1 VIRAVRRLL
10 LRIVLLAAAALPAGA
25 AEILPFADLEVGM
38 TGTGRTVWSGAQVE
52 EFKIEI
58 VALLPNVLPQRNL
71 ILVRC
76 SGGPLATAGVSQGM
90 SGSPIYVRGRL
101 IGALAYSWGFSKEP
115 IAGVTPI
122 AEMLAI
128 PGPSVQPT
136 ARATLA
142 PSLEP
147 AFSAATLGPFFA
159 DLLRRSTSTAAPGL
173 ARPLGLPLHAVGFE
187 PEVLTQLGSLFGATA
202 QAGGSPA
209 PTAGPPPPALIPGS
223 AVGVQLARGDL
234 DLTAIGT
241 VTSVEGGRV
250 LAFGHPFIN
259 IGSTAMPM
267 TAAQVHL
274 VFPAVDSSFK
284 IASPLAEVGAIRQDR
299 SSGILGVVG
308 DHPALVPVRLELRS
322 QESEPR
328 TFRYDLV
335 DDPLLTPVLLN
346 YTVLS
351 ILSSAEKDLGPLT
364 LRLREG
370 SSIQIK
376 DHAAVELDNF
386 FGADSA
392 APFAAGLSAYLLYV
406 VMNNEHLNPEIEG
419 INLLLEAVPERRSA
433 RIEEVWAD
441 RERVR
446 AGETVHLSVMLRPY
460 RGAPQQKVIDLPI
473 PRETAPGRLMV
484 RVGDGLTFARLETKG
499 EPVNLQP
506 RTFDQLI
513 WLINQIRAFNRV
525 YANVSI
531 LDEGVVVGGLPLPN
545 LPPSIAQVML
555 MPQAGGSFA
564 RLRQRGLLEESV
576 ETDLAVTGYRK
587 IALEVVP

>member
-1 VIRAVRRLL
+1 
-10 LRIVLLAAAALPAGA
+10 
-25 AEILPFADLEVGM
+25 
-38 TGTGRTVWSGAQVE
+38 
-52 EFKIEI
+52 
-58 VALLPNVLPQRNL
+58 
-71 ILVRC
+71 
-76 SGGPLATAGVSQGM
+76 M
-90 SGSPIYVRGRL
+90 SGSPIYVKGRL
-101 IGALAYSWGFSKEP
+101 IGALAYSWGFSKEA

-122 AEMLAI
+122 AEMQAI
-128 PGPSVQPT
+128 PGPSPHAA

-142 PSLEP
+142 PTLEP
-147 AFSAATLGPFFA
+147 AFSAEALSGLFA
-159 DLLRRSTSTAAPGL
+159 DLLRRSSSASASGML
-173 ARPLGLPLHAVGFE
+173 RPLGLPLHAVGFQA
-187 PEVLTQLGSLFGATA
+187 EVLSQLGSVLGATV

-209 PTAGPPPPALIPGS
+209 VGAAPAPPPLVPGS
-223 AVGVQLARGDL
+223 AVGVQLVRGDL

-241 VTSVEGGRV
+241 VTSVEGDRV

-259 IGSTAMPM
+259 IGATAMPM

-274 VFPAVDSSFK
+274 VMPAIDSSFK

-308 DHPALVPVRLELRS
+308 DHPSLVPVRLELRS
-322 QESEPR
+322 QDAEPR
-328 TFRYDLV
+328 TFRYDVV
-335 DDPLLTPVLLN
+335 DDPLLTPLLLN

-370 SSIQIK
+370 SSIQIR

-386 FGADSA
+386 FGGDSV
-392 APFAAGLSAYLLYV
+392 APFAAGLPAYLLYV
-406 VMNNEHLNPEIEG
+406 VMNNEHLTPEIEG
-419 INLLLEAVPERRSA
+419 INLLLEATPERRSA

-446 AGETVHLSVMLRPY
+446 AGETVRLSVMLRPY
-460 RGAPQQKVIDLPI
+460 RGAPQQKEIELQI
-473 PRETAPGRLMV
+473 PKETPPGRLLV

-499 EPVNLQP
+499 EPVNLAP
-506 RTFDQLI
+506 RTFDQLV

-531 LDEGVVVGGLPLPN
+531 LDEGVVVGGLPMPN

>member
-1 VIRAVRRLL
+1 
-10 LRIVLLAAAALPAGA
+10 VL
-25 AEILPFADLEVGM
+25 AE
-38 TGTGRTVWSGAQVE
+38 
-52 EFKIEI
+52 
-58 VALLPNVLPQRNL
+58 
-71 ILVRC
+71 
-76 SGGPLATAGVSQGM
+76 
-90 SGSPIYVRGRL
+90 
-101 IGALAYSWGFSKEP
+101 
-115 IAGVTPI
+115 
-122 AEMLAI
+122 
-128 PGPSVQPT
+128 
-136 ARATLA
+136 
-142 PSLEP
+142 
-147 AFSAATLGPFFA
+147 
-159 DLLRRSTSTAAPGL
+159 
-173 ARPLGLPLHAVGFE
+173 
-187 PEVLTQLGSLFGATA
+187 LGSLLGAGV
-202 QAGGSPA
+202 QAGGSPS
-209 PTAGPPPPALIPGS
+209 PGTSPPPPLVPGS

-241 VTSVEGGRV
+241 VTSVEGDRV

-274 VFPAVDSSFK
+274 VLPAIDSSFK

-299 SSGILGVVG
+299 STGILGVVG
-308 DHPALVPVRLELRS
+308 DRPALVPVRLELRS
-322 QESEPR
+322 PDAEPR
-328 TFRYDLV
+328 TFRYELV

-364 LRLREG
+364 LRLRDG

-376 DHAAVELDNF
+376 DHPAVELDNF
-386 FGADSA
+386 FSGDSA
-392 APFAAGLSAYLLYV
+392 APFAAGLSAYLLYM
-406 VMNNEHLNPEIEG
+406 VMNNEHLTPEVEG
-419 INLLLEAVPERRSA
+419 INVLLEAVPERRSA

-446 AGETVHLSVMLRPY
+446 AGETVRLSVMLRPY
-460 RGAPQQKVIDLPI
+460 RGQPLQKQIDLEI
-473 PRETAPGRLMV
+473 PKETAPGRLLV

-506 RTFDQLI
+506 RTFDQLV

-555 MPQAGGSFA
+555 MPQAGGSFG